1 MPGVRSS
8 SDSWIRRALAAACLL
23 SVCLGSNPARAGGS
37 TTNTTTRADRGYAYI
52 HDTVSSIPWSV
63 HIFKVSRQRQDL
75 AFTTNLGNSN
85 RLGMATLSEQ
95 MKGFPGSLGT
105 PLAAING
112 DFYINEPEPLGD
124 PRDLQILN
132 GELISA
138 PAGHA
143 CFWINAAGQP
153 QSTNVASHLRVVW
166 PDGTSAPIGLNELRE
181 PTAVV
186 LYSAAAGRQTWTRD
200 GIELVLER
208 DGDQPWVPL
217 RAGTTLHAR
226 VRSVREAGS
235 TPLDP
240 ETLVLSV
247 GPKAGSAVRSA
258 TNGSRLQLV
267 LETFPDLSGVQT
279 AIGGGPTLVRNG
291 RPMAWSGFLL
301 RHPRTAIGWNDEHL
315 FLVEVDGRQPD
326 LSVGMTFP
334 ELAEYLVKLGCREAV
349 NFDGGG
355 SATMWAMG
363 HVVNSPSEGQERAG
377 ANSLVVYLRRPAA
390 PDSAHQP

>member
-1 MPGVRSS
+1 M
-8 SDSWIRRALAAACLL
+8 
-23 SVCLGSNPARAGGS
+23 SNAPARTG
-37 TTNTTTRADRGYAYI
+37 RGYAYV
-52 HDTVSSIPWSV
+52 HDVDSSVPWSI

-75 AFTTNLGNSN
+75 VFTTLLGNSN
-85 RLGMATLSEQ
+85 RLGMAVLSEQ
-95 MKGFPGSLGT
+95 MKGFPVSLGT

-153 QSTNVASHLRVVW
+153 QTTNVTSQLRVVW
-166 PDGTSAPIGLNELRE
+166 PDNTSAPIGLNEVRE
-181 PTAVV
+181 PAAVV

-200 GIELVLER
+200 GTELVLER
-208 DGDQPWVPL
+208 DGDHPWIPL
-217 RAGTTLHAR
+217 RPGTTLHAR
-226 VRSVREAGS
+226 VRSVRDGGAS
-235 TPLDP
+235 PLDP
-240 ETLVLSV
+240 GTLVLSA
-247 GPKAGSAVRSA
+247 GPKAGPAIRSVTA
-258 TNGSRLQLV
+258 GSRLQLV

-291 RPMAWSGFLL
+291 RPMSWSGFLL
-301 RHPRTAIGWNDEHL
+301 RHPRSAIGWNDDHV
-315 FLVEVDGRQPD
+315 FLVEVDGRQSD

-334 ELAEYLVKLGCREAV
+334 ELAEYLVKLGCREAI

-355 SATMWAMG
+355 SATMWTMG

-377 ANSLVVYLRRPAA
+377 ANSLVIYLRRPTA
-390 PDSAHQP
+390 PDSARQP

>member
-8 SDSWIRRALAAACLL
+8 GDTWIRRTLTALFLL
-23 SVCLGSNPARAGGS
+23 SVCGGS
-37 TTNTTTRADRGYAYI
+37 DPAWAGNSVSNAPPRTDRGYAYI
-52 HDTVSSIPWSV
+52 HDVVPSVPWSV
-63 HIFKVSRQRQDL
+63 HIFKVSRQRHDL
-75 AFTTNLGNSN
+75 AFTTTLGNSN

-124 PRDLQILN
+124 PRDLQILK
-132 GELISA
+132 GEFISA

-143 CFWINAAGQP
+143 CFWINASGQP
-153 QSTNVASHLRVVW
+153 QSTNVVSHLRVVW
-166 PDGTSAPIGLNELRE
+166 PDGTSAPLGLNEVRE
-181 PTAVV
+181 PGAVV
-186 LYSAAAGRQTWTRD
+186 LYSAAAGKQSWTRD
-200 GIELVLER
+200 GTELVLER
-208 DGDQPWVPL
+208 DGDQPWIPL
-217 RAGTTLHAR
+217 RPGTTLHAR
-226 VRSVREAGS
+226 VRAVRDGGS
-235 TPLDP
+235 SPLDS

-247 GPKAGSAVRSA
+247 GPKAGAAARSA
-258 TNGSRLQLV
+258 TAGTRLQLV
-267 LETFPDLSGVQT
+267 LETVPDLSGVQT

-291 RPMAWSGFLL
+291 RPMSWSGFLL

-334 ELAEYLVKLGCREAV
+334 ELAEYLIKLGCRDAV

-355 SATMWAMG
+355 SATMWALG
-363 HVVNSPSEGQERAG
+363 QIVNSPSEGQERAG

-390 PDSAHQP
+390 PDSVRQP

>member
-1 MPGVRSS
+1 MPGVRRSG
-8 SDSWIRRALAAACLL
+8 DSWIRRALAAAFLL
-23 SVCLGSNPARAGGS
+23 CVCLGSFPIRAGGS
-37 TTNTTTRADRGYAYI
+37 ATNTPPRTDRGYAYI
-52 HDTVSSIPWSV
+52 HDVVASVPWSV
-63 HIFKVSRQRQDL
+63 HIFKVSRQRHDL
-75 AFTTNLGNSN
+75 AFTTTLGNSN
-85 RLGMATLSEQ
+85 RLGMATISEQ

-153 QSTNVASHLRVVW
+153 QSTNVVSHLRVVW
-166 PDGTSAPIGLNELRE
+166 PDGTSSPIGLNELRE
-181 PTAVV
+181 PAAVV
-186 LYSAAAGRQTWTRD
+186 LYSTAAGRQNWARD
-200 GIELVLER
+200 GTELVLER
-208 DGDQPWVPL
+208 DGDHPWIPL
-217 RAGTTLHAR
+217 RPGTTLHAR
-226 VRSVREAGS
+226 VRSVREGGS
-235 TPLDP
+235 SSLDP

-247 GPKAGSAVRSA
+247 GPKAGAAVRSA
-258 TNGSRLQLV
+258 TAGSRLQVV
-267 LETFPDLSGVQT
+267 LETSPDLSGVQT

-291 RPMAWSGFLL
+291 RPMTWSGFLL

-355 SATMWAMG
+355 SATMWALG
-363 HVVNSPSEGQERAG
+363 QIVNSPSEGQERAG
-377 ANSLVVYLRRPAA
+377 ANSLVVYLRRPSS
-390 PDSAHQP
+390 PDSARQP